1 METCQEGSDT
11 SISQVDGRDV
21 LNLDKERSSFMLV
34 ARGIIWYLGFL
45 MVTSLLCETHL
56 GFSYWIWRIHRCSE
70 HLLIVWIHWLL
81 PISHRARSWPE
92 RCDGLYTTARS
103 HAALTARTKGGKRH
117 LLTRGFSTV
126 LVSSL
131 QPWKVSRADI
141 FLALLVQGWNLR
153 FRNFITCSWSHSS

>member
-70 HLLIVWIHWLL
+70 HLLIV
-81 PISHRARSWPE
+81 
-92 RCDGLYTTARS
+92 
-103 HAALTARTKGGKRH
+103 
-117 LLTRGFSTV
+117 
-126 LVSSL
+126 
-131 QPWKVSRADI
+131 
-141 FLALLVQGWNLR
+141 
-153 FRNFITCSWSHSS
+153 